1 MIPKMNY
8 LTFIFYADDVLMHI
22 QDSPAESGSCFVD
35 VSPLPEQVG
44 IGLGI
49 HLKFYFLNID

>member
-22 QDSPAESGSCFVD
+22 QDNPAESGSCFVD
-35 VSPLPEQVG
+35 VSPLPAQVG
-44 IGLGI
+44 IGI